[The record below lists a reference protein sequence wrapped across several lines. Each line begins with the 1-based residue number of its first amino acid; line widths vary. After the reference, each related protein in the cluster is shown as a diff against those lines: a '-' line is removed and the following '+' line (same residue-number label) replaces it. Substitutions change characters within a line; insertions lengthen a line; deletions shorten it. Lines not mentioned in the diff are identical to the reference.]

1 MKKVYVDLDSTLNNH
16 WIRIQKWA
24 LPKFPGNSI
33 HPSAFTRAEI
43 MKDEPLPYS
52 VESISEISEKSE
64 VHILSARNFE
74 DAFSITEDWLNFH
87 KFKFDSINIVKS
99 SIEKPRFLSGLDV
112 DLLIDDFS
120 AGQEYGPSYLNL
132 YSETIDLLN
141 ELKIKYIIFNGSW
154 SDAMTEVRKIID
166 EQ

>member
-1 MKKVYVDLDSTLNNH
+1 MKQVYVDLDSTLNNH
-16 WIRIQKWA
+16 WVRIQKWA
-24 LPKFPGNSI
+24 LPSFPGNSI
-33 HPSAFTRAEI
+33 DPRAFTREEI
-43 MKDEPLPYS
+43 MKDQPLPCS
-52 VESISEISEKSE
+52 AESIREISKKAE
-64 VHILSARNFE
+64 VHILSARNFNN
-74 DAFSITEDWLNFH
+74 AFDITEDWLSLNNF
-87 KFKFDSINIVKS
+87 KFKSINIVKS
-99 SIEKPRFLSGLDV
+99 STEKPKFLSNVDV

-141 ELKIKYIIFNGSW
+141 NLKIKYIIFNGSW

>member
-1 MKKVYVDLDSTLNNH
+1 MKQVYVDLDSTLNNH
-16 WIRIQKWA
+16 WVRIQKWA
-24 LPKFPGNSI
+24 LPSFPGNSI
-33 HPSAFTRAEI
+33 DPRAFTREEI
-43 MKDEPLPYS
+43 MKDQPLPFS
-52 VESISEISEKSE
+52 AESIREISKKAE
-64 VHILSARNFE
+64 VHILSARNFNN
-74 DAFSITEDWLNFH
+74 AFDITEDWLSLNNF
-87 KFKFDSINIVKS
+87 KFKSINIVKS
-99 SIEKPRFLSGLDV
+99 STEKPKFLSNVDV

-154 SDAMTEVRKIID
+154 SDAMTEVRKITD